1 MPLTP
6 DDGYSTLGD
15 IIEIVRQLTRTP
27 SETQLSEA
35 QIIKLVNQF
44 LLYDFPEL
52 IQTFSLRKTL
62 TFYTDKYI
70 DVYSTNTVDV
80 NNPLYNFKN
89 KYTSVHGPVYI
100 AGKKAFFT
108 ESREQLF
115 GIFNQTN
122 YLISI
127 GTGDGINNVS
137 NGTLQ
142 QVPIIRNS
150 VLFNTQD
157 INGNTMKAYDDGNGT
172 LLGDC
177 AGSNIDYVTGVY
189 NITWNLAPQ
198 VDANI
203 TCQSNPYTPSMP
215 VAIYWFADE
224 FIVRPVPDQSYAINL
239 EVFIRPTE
247 LLDTGNDMPELSQW
261 AEFIA
266 YGTAKKIFERRTD
279 PDSLQVIMPRF
290 QELERLAMRRKIKK
304 NSNQRVATIF
314 TEMTT
319 FGGGNNNSWG
329 GY

>member
-6 DDGYSTLGD
+6 DDGYSNLSS

-52 IQTFSLRKTL
+52 IQTFSLKKTF

-70 DVYSTNTVDV
+70 DVYTTNTVDV

-89 KYTSVHGPVYI
+89 KYTSVHSPIYI

-122 YLISI
+122 YLISV
-127 GTGDGINNVS
+127 GTGDGINNIT

-142 QVPIIRNS
+142 QVPVVRKS

-157 INGNTMKAYDDGNGT
+157 INGDTMKAYDDGNGT

-189 NITWNLAPQ
+189 NITWNFVPA

-203 TCQSNPYTPSMP
+203 TCQSNPYIPSQP
-215 VAIYWFADE
+215 VAICWFADE
-224 FIVRPVPDQSYAINL
+224 FIVRPIPDQSYAINM
-239 EVFIRPTE
+239 EVYMRPSE
-247 LLDTGNDMPELSQW
+247 LLDVNDDLPELSQW
-261 AEFIA
+261 SEFIA
-266 YGTAKKIFERRTD
+266 YGAAKKIFERRTD
-279 PDSLQVIMPRF
+279 PDSLQVIMPRYS
-290 QELERLAMRRKIKK
+290 ELERLAMRRKIKK
-304 NSNQRVATIF
+304 NANQRVATIF

-319 FGGGNNNSWG
+319 FGGGTNNSWE